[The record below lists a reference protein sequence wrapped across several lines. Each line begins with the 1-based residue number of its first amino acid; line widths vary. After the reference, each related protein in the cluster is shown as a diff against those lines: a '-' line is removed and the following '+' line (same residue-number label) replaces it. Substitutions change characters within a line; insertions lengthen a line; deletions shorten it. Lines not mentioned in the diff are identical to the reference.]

1 MIAASNA
8 PLVSVLVTLYNRQAY
23 VGACLDSIVASTM
36 ADFEVVVVDDCSV
49 DDSAAIAD
57 AYALRDSRIRFYR
70 NATNLG
76 DYRNRLRAAS
86 LAQGKYLKYVDSD
99 DLIYPHTISTMVEA
113 LEREADSAL
122 ALTHSETKPAQ
133 PYPWKLSS
141 HEAWLREFLGDGCMG
156 SGPTG
161 ALIRR
166 DAFIAAGGFGDWG
179 VLSDTDLWYRLS
191 ARAPIILL
199 PPDLVWWRRHD
210 DQQFTKS
217 GAALVYLE
225 RGFELVMQTLGS
237 KYSPL
242 TPDETLKAIKR
253 ARQHHARRLL
263 ALGIRKRMPAQA
275 IRLFRKSRLSWRELA
290 LGLASYQ

>member
-1 MIAASNA
+1 MIAVTNA

-23 VGACLDSIVASTM
+23 VGACLDSILASSM
-36 ADFEVVVVDDCSV
+36 ADFEVVIVDDCSV

-57 AYALRDSRIRFYR
+57 AYSKRDSRIKLYR
-70 NATNLG
+70 NTTNLG
-76 DYRNRLRAAS
+76 DYRNRMRAAS
-86 LAQGKYLKYVDSD
+86 LAQARYFKYVDSD

-113 LEREADSAL
+113 LEREADAAL
-122 ALTHSETKPAQ
+122 ALTHSDTDPAQ

-141 HEAWLREFLGDGCMG
+141 HEAWRREFLGNGCMG

-166 DAFIAAGGFGDWG
+166 DAFVAAGGFADWG
-179 VLSDTDLWYRLS
+179 LLSDTDLWYRLS

-210 DQQFTKS
+210 DQQFTKV
-217 GAALVYLE
+217 GAALVYLD
-225 RGFELVMQTLGS
+225 RGFELAMQTLGS
-237 KYSPL
+237 AASPL
-242 TPDETLKAIKR
+242 TQDETHRAIER

-263 ALGIRKRMPAQA
+263 ALGIRKRMPAEA
-275 IRLFRKSRLSWRELA
+275 IRLFRKSRLSFRELA
-290 LGLASYQ
+290 LGLAPYQ

>member
-1 MIAASNA
+1 MIAAANA

-23 VGACLDSIVASTM
+23 VGACLESILASSM
-36 ADFEVVVVDDCSV
+36 GDFEVIVVDDCSV

-57 AYALRDSRIRFYR
+57 AYSLRDSRIRFYR
-70 NATNLG
+70 NTANLG
-76 DYRNRLRAAS
+76 DYRNRMRAAS
-86 LAQGKYLKYVDSD
+86 LANGRYLKYVDSD
-99 DLIYPHTISTMVEA
+99 DMIYPHTISTMVAA
-113 LEREADSAL
+113 LERESDAAL
-122 ALTHSETKPAQ
+122 ALTHSDTAPAQ

-141 HEAWLREFLGDGCMG
+141 HEAWVREFLGDGCMG

-166 DAFIAAGGFGDWG
+166 EAFVAAGGFGDWA

-210 DQQFTKS
+210 DQQFTKG

-225 RGFELVMQTLGS
+225 RGFELGMQTLASAGS
-237 KYSPL
+237 PI
-242 TPDETLKAIKR
+242 TPDENAESDHTR
-253 ARQHHARRLL
+253 ASTHARRVLG
-263 ALGIRKRMPAQA
+263 LGIRSGCCASA
-275 IRLFRKSRLSWRELA
+275 RLFRNFAWRC
-290 LGLASYQ
+290 